1 MDEKE
6 YFSQLTEVSPRKKN
20 RIITAVTSKTPKS
33 EILLETEV
41 ERMFYQ
47 RLWREAETH
56 LEKYGSWPVFDLV
69 ELD

>member
-6 YFSQLTEVSPRKKN
+6 YFRQLCDVSPRKKN
-20 RIITAVTSKTPKS
+20 RIITAVSCRTPES

-41 ERMFYQ
+41 ERIFYLQ
-47 RLWREAETH
+47 LWQEAEAH